1 MVDNPFFK
9 NHFSYPCYCY
19 PYSPSVRRVP
29 VHRHTTPVQ
38 KVVEIPVRHV
48 DSEPSRLDSALK
60 IQQVFR
66 GILVRK
72 SVKKIAAIKSEVN
85 EIEKRILMKENVEM
99 IRRDSKERLKVNEM
113 LMNLLFRLDSVPG
126 VDSVVRDCR
135 RTVVKTVIRL
145 QEMVDAI
152 VADSVDRVLEVE
164 ELAKNREEDAD
175 QTPQDG
181 ALDMKGIFA
190 NSASNSNSLENAVD
204 QTMELQ
210 NHVECVPNCDCVEK
224 MPEAFEETSTLQS
237 PEQQNSTMGCE
248 SRGNVELAEAEV
260 GENANVEDDVS
271 VSGNECAE
279 SVDLNREESQADSS
293 ADPEDDLWGNHENA
307 VAEHKEEHVK
317 EQSYGV
323 KEEVSRKNRDL
334 VERIMEDNEKM
345 MGLMTKFFER
355 NEMQTRL
362 LRSLSQRVEQLERAL
377 MCKRSKRNKRR
388 GMLVAWRTV

>member
-1 MVDNPFFK
+1 
-9 NHFSYPCYCY
+9 
-19 PYSPSVRRVP
+19 
-29 VHRHTTPVQ
+29 
-38 KVVEIPVRHV
+38 
-48 DSEPSRLDSALK
+48 
-60 IQQVFR
+60 
-66 GILVRK
+66 
-72 SVKKIAAIKSEVN
+72 
-85 EIEKRILMKENVEM
+85 MKENVEM

-126 VDSVVRDCR
+126 VDSGVRDCR

-152 VADSVDRVLEVE
+152 VPDSVDRVLEVE

-248 SRGNVELAEAEV
+248 SRGMWNWLKLKLEKMQMW
-260 GENANVEDDVS
+260 
-271 VSGNECAE
+271 
-279 SVDLNREESQADSS
+279 RMMY
-293 ADPEDDLWGNHENA
+293 PEDDLWGNHENA

-334 VERIMEDNEKM
+334 VERMMEDNEKM

-388 GMLVAWRTV
+388 GMLVAWWTV